1 VRKIKHYKKGFDDMK
16 GFVDKN
22 ICIGCELCTSVCP
35 DIFRMDD
42 DGLAI
47 AIDDEI
53 AADLIESAKDAE
65 DQCPVEA
72 ITIE

>member
-1 VRKIKHYKKGFDDMK
+1 MK
-16 GFVDKN
+16 AFVDKN

-47 AIDDEI
+47 AADIELPEDLVDSAID
-53 AADLIESAKDAE
+53 AKE
-65 DQCPVEA
+65 QCPVEA
-72 ITIE
+72 ISVE